1 MIYDMYKVVID
12 ENELNLRR
20 NRIMGGVMYFDM
32 LNIPPQP
39 KKVSKYNTNRY
50 FHSFIH
56 SFIHSSPGG

>member
-1 MIYDMYKVVID
+1 MIYKVVID

-39 KKVSKYNTNRY
+39 KKVSKYTTSNRY
-50 FHSFIH
+50 FDTFVYSFI
-56 SFIHSSPGG
+56 SIVSGS